1 MRIDVPYIQV
11 TLHLLQAWLPK
22 KMRHAL
28 FITMFHYMAEV
39 SFVMKILKA
48 IQHLAQIAAMD

>member
-22 KMRHAL
+22 NETC
-28 FITMFHYMAEV
+28 FIHYNVPLHGRGKFCYED
-39 SFVMKILKA
+39 S
-48 IQHLAQIAAMD
+48 